1 MDAAHLMQTLST
13 KAFRPVDLHLADGR
27 SLRVEHPDCF
37 LLFPTR
43 KSALVFPDGVRFELV
58 EVGSIVRLVPVPQ

>member
-1 MDAAHLMQTLST
+1 MDATDLMQTLNT
-13 KAFRPVDLHLADGR
+13 KSFRPVELHLVDGR

-58 EVGSIVRLVPVPQ
+58 DVESIVRLVPIA